1 VQGSWSAKRRLY
13 KANSD
18 LTTVRAGLGCALEEV
33 KEMEAVSRADAS
45 IAVPT
50 TQIRLKTFETQAFIG
65 LWMGPLAG
73 IIVWLWPLGLD
84 PSAQKALAIVIFM
97 ILYWIAE
104 PIDSAITALIGCYL
118 FWALEVATLPVA
130 FSGFTTNA
138 PWFVFGCLLIGEA
151 VSQTGAVKR
160 LGYLIMLPVGTSY
173 ARILLGLIAIS
184 LLLTFLIPSA
194 VVRVVMIAPVAVGII
209 GAYGLGKQSNVA
221 KGLFLIVTYSSP
233 LFGKMLMSN
242 PAANLTRGIVEKE
255 TGVQIFWYQWLFAFL
270 PVILVVICAFWL
282 LVRWLYPAEAN
293 DLPCGKE
300 YLKNALREMGPLNGT
315 DKKALLWVLLA
326 TALWAT
332 DSIHHIDPAIIAL
345 GIGLLLC
352 FPKIGILDQQ
362 AVKRANF
369 MTVLLPAAALS
380 MGNVLVETNALQALT
395 DNLAEWMKP
404 LLSNSVNSA
413 ITLYWS
419 GFLYHLVLSNDQSM
433 VGTSLPVLL
442 QIAQDQGYNPAVLG
456 LIWTFAGGAHL
467 FVYQSGALVVGYS
480 YGFFS
485 AKDLFKVALA
495 VTVLK
500 GLLLMVVVPLYW
512 PLIGLNWIK

>member
-1 VQGSWSAKRRLY
+1 
-13 KANSD
+13 
-18 LTTVRAGLGCALEEV
+18 VRLGCILQEV
-33 KEMEAVSRADAS
+33 KEMEALSRADAS
-45 IAVPT
+45 IAVPQ
-50 TQIRLKTFETQAFIG
+50 TQIHIKTLETQMLSG
-65 LWMGPLAG
+65 LLLGPLAG
-73 IIVWLWPLGLD
+73 IVVWFWPLGLD
-84 PSAQKALAIVIFM
+84 PSAQKALAIVTFM
-97 ILYWIAE
+97 IVYWITE

-118 FWALEVATLPVA
+118 FWALNVAKMSVA

-151 VSQTGAVKR
+151 VTQTGVVKR
-160 LGYLIMLPVGTSY
+160 LGYFIMLRVGTSY
-173 ARILLGLIAIS
+173 ARILLGLIAVS

-194 VVRVVMIAPVAVGII
+194 LVRVAMIAPVAAGII

-221 KGLFLIVTYSSP
+221 KGLFLIITYSSP

-242 PAANLTRGIVEKE
+242 PAANLTRGIVEE
-255 TGVQIFWYQWLFAFL
+255 QTGLQIFWCQWLFAFL
-270 PVILVVICAFWL
+270 PVILVVICALWL
-282 LVRWLYPAEAN
+282 LVRWLYPAEVS

-315 DKKALLWVLLA
+315 DKRALLWVLLA

-332 DSIHHIDPAIIAL
+332 DSIHHINPAIIAL

-352 FPKIGILDQQ
+352 FPKIGVLDEQ

-369 MTVLLPAAALS
+369 MIVLLPAAALS
-380 MGNVLVETNALQALT
+380 MGNVLIETNALQALT
-395 DNLAEWMKP
+395 ENLAEWMKP
-404 LLSNSVNSA
+404 MLSHSLNSV

-433 VGTSLPVLL
+433 VGTSLPVLVH
-442 QIAQDQGYNPAVLG
+442 IAQAQGYNPAVLG

>member
-1 VQGSWSAKRRLY
+1 
-13 KANSD
+13 
-18 LTTVRAGLGCALEEV
+18 
-33 KEMEAVSRADAS
+33 MEALTRADAS
-45 IAVPT
+45 IAIPQ
-50 TQIRLKTFETQAFIG
+50 TQIRLKTLETPVLSG
-65 LWMGPLAG
+65 LLIGPLAA
-73 IIVWLWPLGLD
+73 IVVWFWPLGLD
-84 PSAQKALAIVIFM
+84 PSAQKALAIVTFM
-97 ILYWIAE
+97 IVYWIAE
-104 PIDSAITALIGCYL
+104 PIDCAITALIGCYL
-118 FWALEVATLPVA
+118 FWALEVAQMSVA

-151 VSQTGAVKR
+151 VTQTGLVKR
-160 LGYLIMLPVGTSY
+160 LGYFIMLRVGTSY
-173 ARILLGLIAIS
+173 ARILLGLLAVS

-194 VVRVVMIAPVAVGII
+194 LVRVAMIAPVAAGII

-221 KGLFLIVTYSSP
+221 KGLFLIITYSSP

-242 PAANLTRGIVEKE
+242 PAANLTRGIVEE
-255 TGVQIFWYQWLFAFL
+255 QTGVQIFWCQWLFAFL
-270 PVILVVICAFWL
+270 PVILVVICAFWF
-282 LVRWLYPAEAN
+282 LVRWLYPAEVN

-315 DKKALLWVLLA
+315 DKKALIWVLLA

-332 DSIHHIDPAIIAL
+332 DSIHHINPAIIAL

-352 FPKIGILDQQ
+352 FPKIGVLDEQS
-362 AVKRANF
+362 VKRANF

-395 DNLAEWMKP
+395 ENLAEWMKP
-404 LLSNSVNSA
+404 MLSHSLNSV

-433 VGTSLPVLL
+433 VGTSLPVLVH
-442 QIAQDQGYNPAVLG
+442 IAQAQGYNPAVLG

>member
-1 VQGSWSAKRRLY
+1 
-13 KANSD
+13 
-18 LTTVRAGLGCALEEV
+18 
-33 KEMEAVSRADAS
+33 MEAVSRADAS
-45 IAVPT
+45 IAVPQ
-50 TQIRLKTFETQAFIG
+50 TQIRLKTLEMRVLGG
-65 LWMGPLAG
+65 LLIGPLAG
-73 IIVWLWPLGLD
+73 IVVWLWPLGLD
-84 PSAQKALAIVIFM
+84 PSAQKALAIVTFM

-118 FWALEVATLPVA
+118 FWALEVAKIPVA

-151 VSQTGAVKR
+151 VTQTGVVKR
-160 LGYLIMLPVGTSY
+160 FGYFIMLRVGTSY
-173 ARILLGLIAIS
+173 ARILLGLIAVS

-194 VVRVVMIAPVAVGII
+194 LVRVAMIAPVAVGLI

-242 PAANLTRGIVEKE
+242 PAANLTRGIVEE
-255 TGVQIFWYQWLFAFL
+255 QTGVQIFWCQWLFAFL
-270 PVILVVICAFWL
+270 PVILIVTCAFWL
-282 LVRWLYPAEAN
+282 VVRWLYPAEVS

-315 DKKALLWVLLA
+315 DKKTLLWVLLA
-326 TALWAT
+326 MALWAT
-332 DSIHHIDPAIIAL
+332 DSIHHINPAIIAL

-352 FPKIGILDQQ
+352 LPKIGVLDEQ
-362 AVKRANF
+362 AVKRVNF

-404 LLSNSVNSA
+404 LLSHSLNSVIA
-413 ITLYWS
+413 LYWS

-433 VGTSLPVLL
+433 VGTSLPVLVH
-442 QIAQDQGYNPAVLG
+442 IAQAQGYNPAVLG

-485 AKDLFKVALA
+485 AKDLFRVALA

-500 GLLLMVVVPLYW
+500 GLLLMVFVPLYW
-512 PLIGLNWIK
+512 PLIGLNWIN